1 LSEPEAGSDKGLIT
15 PSAYTGLMPYQF
27 SFDLTKVSR
36 SFFRGVAEAAYKRKV
51 HRRIGDAALRL
62 LERCRVQQITG
73 LDVTQALMLLEDLI
87 EIQMENFNNRE
98 RFVRTSRRVLLLP
111 HCSRKY
117 MDNRCKAVFD
127 HNIPSYSCS
136 HCSPDC
142 LVNQATLAGE
152 ERGYDV
158 YVLPGGSCIHQILQ
172 KGCYEALVGVACGE
186 EIKLAERVLAKTGLP
201 GQNVPLIKN
210 GCANT
215 AFNIRALKKIL

>member
-1 LSEPEAGSDKGLIT
+1 
-15 PSAYTGLMPYQF
+15 MPYQF

-36 SFFRGVAEAAYKRKV
+36 SFFRGVAEAAYKRKL
-51 HRRIGDAALRL
+51 HRRIGDATLRL
-62 LERCRVQQITG
+62 VEKCRIQEITG
-73 LDVTQALMLLEDLI
+73 LDIAQVMRLLEDLI
-87 EIQMENFNNRE
+87 DIQMKNLSDRE
-98 RFVRTSRRVLLLP
+98 RFLRTSRRVLLLP

-117 MDNRCKAVFD
+117 MDNQCKALFD
-127 HNIPSYSCS
+127 QNIPSYSCS

-172 KGCYEALVGVACGE
+172 KGRYEALVGVACGE
-186 EIKLAERVLAKTGLP
+186 EIKLAEGLLEKTGLP

-215 AFNIRALKKIL
+215 WFNIRALKQTL

>member
-1 LSEPEAGSDKGLIT
+1 
-15 PSAYTGLMPYQF
+15 MPYQF
-27 SFDLTKVSR
+27 KFDLTRLSQ
-36 SFFRGVAEAAYKRKV
+36 SFFTGIAVAAQKRRL
-51 HRRIGDAALRL
+51 HRRIGEATLRL
-62 LERCRVQQITG
+62 LERFRVQEITG
-73 LDVTQALMLLEDLI
+73 LDFAQALMLLEDLI
-87 EIQMENFNNRE
+87 DIQTKNFNNRE

-127 HNIPSYSCS
+127 SSIPSYGCS

-172 KGCYEALVGVACGE
+172 KGRYEALVGVACGE
-186 EIKLAERVLAKTGLP
+186 EIKLAEGLLEKTGLP
-201 GQNVPLIKN
+201 GQNVPLIRN

-215 AFNIRALKKIL
+215 TFNIRALKKVL

>member
-1 LSEPEAGSDKGLIT
+1 
-15 PSAYTGLMPYQF
+15 MPYQF

-36 SFFRGVAEAAYKRKV
+36 SFFRGVAEAAHKRKL

-87 EIQMENFNNRE
+87 DIQMKNLSNRE
-98 RFVRTSRRVLLLP
+98 RFLRTSKRVLLLP

-127 HNIPSYSCS
+127 QNIPSYSCS

-172 KGCYEALVGVACGE
+172 KGGYEALVGVACGE
-186 EIKLAERVLAKTGLP
+186 EIKLAEGLLEKTGLP

-215 AFNIRALKKIL
+215 TFNIRTLKKVL